1 MKQRAIFLD
10 RDGVINKDLKYL
22 YKIEDFIFINGIF
35 KVCQHLQNLDYKIF
49 IITNHSG
56 ISRGYYT
63 QSDYQIL
70 SDWMISEFS
79 KNSVTILDIFHCPH
93 LPNSNCDCRKPN
105 PGMLIE
111 AKYKHNIDMQNSWM
125 IGDKESDVQAAI
137 SSGVINT
144 ILLESGHKINK
155 AESQAKYIISSIEQT
170 NQIIIN

>member
-49 IITNHSG
+49 IITNQSG

-63 QSDYQIL
+63 QTDYQIL
-70 SDWMISEFS
+70 TDWMISEFN

-93 LPNSNCDCRKPN
+93 LPNSNCECRKPN

-111 AKYKHNIDMQNSWM
+111 AKNKHNIDMQNSWM

-137 SSGVINT
+137 SSGVANT
-144 ILLESGHKINK
+144 ILLKSGHKINK
-155 AESQAKYIISSIEQT
+155 AESQAKYTISSIEQT

>member
-1 MKQRAIFLD
+1 
-10 RDGVINKDLKYL
+10 
-22 YKIEDFIFINGIF
+22 
-35 KVCQHLQNLDYKIF
+35 
-49 IITNHSG
+49 
-56 ISRGYYT
+56 
-63 QSDYQIL
+63 
-70 SDWMISEFS
+70 MISEFS